1 VSSDAEQLLREL
13 LARGIEIDAIDG
25 QLRVRAPRGA
35 LDRELQ
41 ARLQAHKGELLTRLQ
56 SQLRLAPLTGPQRQ
70 LLFVDRV
77 EGSGSLQLQLRLR
90 LRGPLDRAALEAA
103 LVRLIDRHEALR
115 TEIVFEAGE
124 WAQIVRDDR
133 SVCWSQTATDL
144 SHGRPFVAALEA
156 KGPSEHELLL
166 LVHHLVCD
174 GWSMSV
180 LLEDL
185 GASYSGMALRE
196 LTVRPGDIARELH
209 AHEQGPELDARL
221 DAWVLRLADVRAID
235 LPLDRRRPDRPSS
248 AGARATRT
256 IERARWTA
264 AVAYAQARRATPF
277 TLVAAAVSVVLSR
290 WTDAPQLCLGI
301 PHANRGRAELA
312 GVVAML
318 VDTLLLRVDLDPD
331 ASFDAVLEHVRES
344 VLATLEHAD
353 LPLDRVVARMH
364 RTQGG
369 RPSAAAALPN
379 VMLNFAAF
387 AQPQPRFRGLEC
399 ELDASM
405 PGSRFD
411 LTIYAYPR
419 GDRLELEAA
428 FRRELFEPET
438 IAALLGQI
446 AAMLEQVPTQSQ
458 RSWRTLAL
466 AEPEREPALREHSL
480 GLVSTIAAWPGT
492 RMAVSSISY
501 ARLQED
507 AGRLALAIAGVLER
521 EAKAEWRVAIFARR
535 SPSTIV
541 ALLAVLMAGGS
552 FVLLDASEPS
562 ARLIQLIEL
571 AAPSAWLALDDAPPD
586 ELVHAL
592 GEHAR
597 VHMGDAPGRLRERH
611 ADDEAYVAFT
621 SGTSGR
627 PRAVIGTLEPVE
639 HFLAWY
645 RDTLGIDSNDR
656 FAWLSGLAHDP
667 SLRDIFAA
675 LCVGATVFVPPRE
688 PVELG
693 VELGRWLAGNAITVV
708 HWTPSLAR
716 ALAAT
721 LVQPLPALRR
731 VCFGGDRLRGED
743 VRTWRRLAPNAELFN
758 FYGTTE
764 TPQAI
769 AVHRITEADAERPLV
784 PIGHAIDGVR
794 LEVQAMAGPAGVGEL
809 GEIVVFSRYLA
820 RGYLGE
826 PELTRGRFGRD
837 FRGPHYRT
845 GDLGRRRH
853 DGSVVCLGRLDD
865 QVQIRGLRVELGEIE
880 AVLARLAGARVAVCA
895 RETDE
900 GERELVAWIAGAT
913 DMLALRSAAAVH
925 LPRAMLPT
933 RWACVAELPLTA
945 NAKLDRRALA
955 RLDPSAD
962 QLASGDV
969 APESVLERALAPI
982 WAELLGRDHIGRDD
996 DFFAIGGHSLLAVRL
1011 AVRIHDVLGVELPV
1025 WALFEQPTLAGCAAA
1040 IERQRVAGLPELRAL
1055 VHGPLAPA
1063 SFTQAR
1069 IWLLDQL
1076 ETSSQPSI
1084 VHSLRL
1090 GAALDEVALER
1101 ALVELERRHEVLRT
1115 SFELVEGRVC
1125 ARIDPARERVL
1136 ERGPPNAAA
1145 RFDLSRG
1152 PVWRVHSWT
1161 TGEGEPRLELELHH
1175 ICGEAGS
1182 MRILARDLL
1191 ELYESARDGRAAKL
1205 PALGC
1210 RHVDV
1215 AVWQRELSET
1225 AAAREALARWQTR
1238 LAGVE
1243 PLELPHAPG
1252 RGSLRTGRGGWA
1264 EIALEPELGSEIEQ
1278 LAARESTTSFAVV
1291 VGALAAVLARWCG
1304 STDVTIGAPVGLR
1317 PHPATRELIGPF
1329 LDLVALRVDL
1339 RGDPSLIELLART
1352 RACVREAF
1360 ADSLVPFE
1368 QVLQA
1373 LYAEPRSR
1381 TLERT
1386 PVFQVLLNVVDVGET
1401 ERLWGQLG
1409 AQRVIEREPTARYEL
1424 AVYVIRRPTGSS
1436 LAVLYDASR
1445 FEPAQGDA
1453 LLEHLR
1459 ASLLGLLK
1467 RPTQR
1472 LSELVLRGPDVEQAP
1487 APVRDGLP
1495 FRRFVAVARANAQ
1508 TVAID
1513 MGTRTISY
1521 AQLLARAS
1529 SVAAVVQS
1537 CTRVGLLVVEDEH
1550 MAASML
1556 AALALGVAYVPLD
1569 PRLPPARLRELIADA
1584 EPDALLCTA
1593 ALTPLATS
1601 LAQGRP
1607 IHQLDRLP
1615 DSSVERARFG
1625 DGDDLAYLLY
1635 TSGSTG
1641 RPKAV
1646 MQSQQNLLH
1655 HALTYAER
1663 LGLGPGDRVSLVAT
1677 HAFDAAVMDI
1687 YGALLSGA
1695 TLCPIDLHGDALVDL
1710 ATELRKREITVFH
1723 ATPTVVRHLLA
1734 SMTTNTRLETVRAVV
1749 LGGEEAHGQDALAI
1763 AARFGRAT
1771 NSALGSS
1778 IQLINGLGPTECTL
1792 ALQELVDEI
1801 PPPGSLAVGAPVP
1814 GVGVTLETPVG
1825 QQPALYGIGEIVL
1838 ESPHLALGYWR
1849 RDRASARAF
1858 SQDEGRRR
1866 YRSGDL
1872 GRWLPGGRV
1881 GFVGRRG
1888 GFIKRRGHRIEPGE
1902 LEARLRALPGVRA
1915 AAVVM
1920 HEGELLGFFVAH
1932 ESAPDEAE
1940 LLRALAQ
1947 LLPSWMLPTRLLR
1960 VDALPHT
1967 PTGKLDRRALASM
1980 PIPRAPSPAPER
1992 PRSSAEER
2000 VLAVWA
2006 HVLGQAPSRLDLDW
2020 FACGGDSL
2028 GAARLV
2034 RALER
2039 RLGLSIS
2046 FAEIFDGCD
2055 IARLARR
2062 LDGHDA
2068 APTSSVPRIRQL
2080 ADGPGD
2086 PWVVVL
2092 PPGARPDLL
2101 APLAARLGRSL
2112 WTIEP
2117 PSFGETGPLPS
2128 IDAIIDAILHTLER
2142 EGPKPRETFVLAG
2155 ISNGGL
2161 LACLLARSLPC
2172 ARALVLFDT
2181 LPPEL
2186 LAQRPWSERSQPDL
2200 YAAFTRALA
2209 YEHDPSID
2217 AADLQSMYERYRR
2230 HGERAWQLL
2239 SELDLRERDIP
2250 GTITLI
2256 EARDG
2261 RSQLGERWRAQL
2273 PKLHVRPVPGEHLD
2287 MFAPPHVDALAL
2299 VLRAKI

>member
-35 LDRELQ
+35 LDRELHV
-41 ARLQAHKGELLTRLQ
+41 RLQAHKGELLTRLQ
-56 SQLRLAPLTGPQRQ
+56 SQSRLAPLTGPQRQ

-90 LRGPLDRAALEAA
+90 LLGPLDRAALEAA

-115 TEIVFEAGE
+115 TEIMFEAGE
-124 WAQIVRDDR
+124 WVQIVRDDR

-156 KGPSEHELLL
+156 KGPDEHELLL

-185 GASYSGMALRE
+185 GASYSGMALPE

-209 AHEQGPELDARL
+209 AHEQSPEFDARL
-221 DAWVLRLADVRAID
+221 DAWVARLADVTAID

-248 AGARATRT
+248 AGASATRT
-256 IERARWTA
+256 IERASWTA

-290 WTDAPQLCLGI
+290 WTRAPQLCLGI

-318 VDTLLLRVDLDPD
+318 VDTLLLRVDLDPEVT
-331 ASFDAVLEHVRES
+331 FDAVLEHVRES

-369 RPSAAAALPN
+369 RTHAAAALPN

-387 AQPQPRFRGLEC
+387 ARPQPRFRGLEC

-446 AAMLEQVPTQSQ
+446 ATVLEQVPTQSY
-458 RSWRTLAL
+458 RSWRALAL
-466 AEPEREPALREHSL
+466 AEPEIEATAPEHGLALVPMIFS
-480 GLVSTIAAWPGT
+480 WPGT
-492 RMAVSSISY
+492 RMAVAGMSY
-501 ARLQED
+501 ACLQED
-507 AGRLALAIAGVLER
+507 AGRLAHAIAGVLER

-535 SPSTIV
+535 SPNTIV
-541 ALLAVLMAGGS
+541 ALLAVLLAGGS

-571 AAPSAWLALDDAPPD
+571 TAPSAWLALDDAPPA

-597 VHMGDAPGRLRERH
+597 VHMADAPGRLRERH

-627 PRAVIGTLEPVE
+627 PRAVIGTLDPVE

-645 RDTLGIDSNDR
+645 RDTLGIGSNDR
-656 FAWLSGLAHDP
+656 FAWLSGLTHDP

-688 PVELG
+688 PIELG
-693 VELGRWLAGNAITVV
+693 VELGSWLASNAITVV

-769 AVHRITEADAERPLV
+769 AVHRITDADAERPLV
-784 PIGHAIDGVR
+784 PIGRGIEGVR
-794 LEVQAMAGPAGVGEL
+794 LEVQNMAGPAGVGEL

-826 PELTRGRFGRD
+826 PELTRVRFGQGP
-837 FRGPHYRT
+837 RGPHYRT

-853 DGSVVCLGRLDD
+853 DGSVMCLGRLDD
-865 QVQIRGLRVELGEIE
+865 QIQIRGLRVELGEIE

-895 RETDE
+895 RETDD
-900 GERELVAWIAGAT
+900 GERELVAWVAGTT
-913 DMLALRSAAAVH
+913 DMLALRSAAATQ

-933 RWACVAELPLTA
+933 RWASVPELPLTA

-962 QLASGDV
+962 QIAMGDLAPD
-969 APESVLERALAPI
+969 SVLERALAPI
-982 WAELLGRDHIGRDD
+982 WAELLGREHVGRDD

-1011 AVRIHDVLGVELPV
+1011 AVRIHEVLGVELPV

-1040 IERQRVAGLPELRAL
+1040 IERQRVAGLPELRAR
-1055 VHGPLAPA
+1055 VHGPLTPA

-1090 GAALDEVALER
+1090 GTALDEVALER
-1101 ALVELERRHEVLRT
+1101 ALVELEQRHEVLRT
-1115 SFELVEGRVC
+1115 SFALVDGRVC

-1136 ERGPPNAAA
+1136 ERGPPNPAA
-1145 RFDLSRG
+1145 RFDLARG
-1152 PVWRVHSWT
+1152 PVWRAHLWT
-1161 TGEGEPRLELELHH
+1161 TGEGERRLELELHH

-1191 ELYESARDGRAAKL
+1191 ELYEAARDGRAAKL

-1264 EIALEPELGSEIEQ
+1264 EIALEPELERGIEQ
-1278 LAARESTTSFAVV
+1278 LATRESTTSFAVF

-1304 STDVTIGAPVGLR
+1304 TTDVTIGAPVGLR

-1339 RGDPSLIELLART
+1339 SGDPSLIELLARA

-1360 ADSLVPFE
+1360 ADSAVPFE
-1368 QVLQA
+1368 QILASLGV
-1373 LYAEPRSR
+1373 R
-1381 TLERT
+1381 TIERT
-1386 PVFQVLLNVVDVGET
+1386 PVFKSCSMSSMLVRPSGC
-1401 ERLWGQLG
+1401 G
-1409 AQRVIEREPTARYEL
+1409 ANSGRS
-1424 AVYVIRRPTGSS
+1424 GSS
-1436 LAVLYDASR
+1436 S
-1445 FEPAQGDA
+1445 
-1453 LLEHLR
+1453 
-1459 ASLLGLLK
+1459 
-1467 RPTQR
+1467 
-1472 LSELVLRGPDVEQAP
+1472 
-1487 APVRDGLP
+1487 
-1495 FRRFVAVARANAQ
+1495 
-1508 TVAID
+1508 AI
-1513 MGTRTISY
+1513 R
-1521 AQLLARAS
+1521 
-1529 SVAAVVQS
+1529 
-1537 CTRVGLLVVEDEH
+1537 
-1550 MAASML
+1550 
-1556 AALALGVAYVPLD
+1556 
-1569 PRLPPARLRELIADA
+1569 PPA
-1584 EPDALLCTA
+1584 
-1593 ALTPLATS
+1593 
-1601 LAQGRP
+1601 
-1607 IHQLDRLP
+1607 
-1615 DSSVERARFG
+1615 
-1625 DGDDLAYLLY
+1625 
-1635 TSGSTG
+1635 
-1641 RPKAV
+1641 
-1646 MQSQQNLLH
+1646 
-1655 HALTYAER
+1655 
-1663 LGLGPGDRVSLVAT
+1663 
-1677 HAFDAAVMDI
+1677 
-1687 YGALLSGA
+1687 
-1695 TLCPIDLHGDALVDL
+1695 
-1710 ATELRKREITVFH
+1710 
-1723 ATPTVVRHLLA
+1723 
-1734 SMTTNTRLETVRAVV
+1734 
-1749 LGGEEAHGQDALAI
+1749 
-1763 AARFGRAT
+1763 
-1771 NSALGSS
+1771 
-1778 IQLINGLGPTECTL
+1778 
-1792 ALQELVDEI
+1792 
-1801 PPPGSLAVGAPVP
+1801 
-1814 GVGVTLETPVG
+1814 
-1825 QQPALYGIGEIVL
+1825 
-1838 ESPHLALGYWR
+1838 
-1849 RDRASARAF
+1849 
-1858 SQDEGRRR
+1858 
-1866 YRSGDL
+1866 
-1872 GRWLPGGRV
+1872 
-1881 GFVGRRG
+1881 
-1888 GFIKRRGHRIEPGE
+1888 
-1902 LEARLRALPGVRA
+1902 
-1915 AAVVM
+1915 
-1920 HEGELLGFFVAH
+1920 
-1932 ESAPDEAE
+1932 
-1940 LLRALAQ
+1940 
-1947 LLPSWMLPTRLLR
+1947 
-1960 VDALPHT
+1960 
-1967 PTGKLDRRALASM
+1967 
-1980 PIPRAPSPAPER
+1980 
-1992 PRSSAEER
+1992 
-2000 VLAVWA
+2000 
-2006 HVLGQAPSRLDLDW
+2006 
-2020 FACGGDSL
+2020 
-2028 GAARLV
+2028 
-2034 RALER
+2034 
-2039 RLGLSIS
+2039 
-2046 FAEIFDGCD
+2046 
-2055 IARLARR
+2055 
-2062 LDGHDA
+2062 
-2068 APTSSVPRIRQL
+2068 TSS
-2080 ADGPGD
+2080 
-2086 PWVVVL
+2086 
-2092 PPGARPDLL
+2092 
-2101 APLAARLGRSL
+2101 
-2112 WTIEP
+2112 
-2117 PSFGETGPLPS
+2117 
-2128 IDAIIDAILHTLER
+2128 
-2142 EGPKPRETFVLAG
+2142 
-2155 ISNGGL
+2155 
-2161 LACLLARSLPC
+2161 PC
-2172 ARALVLFDT
+2172 
-2181 LPPEL
+2181 
-2186 LAQRPWSERSQPDL
+2186 
-2200 YAAFTRALA
+2200 
-2209 YEHDPSID
+2209 
-2217 AADLQSMYERYRR
+2217 M
-2230 HGERAWQLL
+2230 
-2239 SELDLRERDIP
+2239 
-2250 GTITLI
+2250 
-2256 EARDG
+2256 
-2261 RSQLGERWRAQL
+2261 
-2273 PKLHVRPVPGEHLD
+2273 
-2287 MFAPPHVDALAL
+2287 
-2299 VLRAKI
+2299 